1 MLKIKDNIPLK
12 ELEKFGFENKS
23 DYVKI
28 CASGRVIVL
37 KRTKELF
44 IEEYSCDGTLYDTIY
59 DLIKADMVRKEVG
72 KNEER

>member
-28 CASGRVIVL
+28 CAFGRVVVL
-37 KRTKELF
+37 KRSRKLF
-44 IEEYSCDGTLYDTIY
+44 IEEYSCEDTCYDIIY
-59 DLIKADMVRKEVG
+59 DLIKADMVEKVG
-72 KNEER
+72 D

>member
-1 MLKIKDNIPLK
+1 MLKIKDNIPLT

-37 KRTKELF
+37 KRNKELF
-44 IEEYSCDGTLYDTIY
+44 IEEYSCEGTCYDIIY
-59 DLIKADMVRKEVG
+59 DLIKADIVEKVE
-72 KNEER
+72 N